1 MSKEILV
8 NFPFE
13 KVYTCQER
21 MIKSVVHSVFES
33 KNCLIESPTG
43 TGKTMSV
50 LCGVIA
56 AVNELYK

>member
-1 MSKEILV
+1 
-8 NFPFE
+8 
-13 KVYTCQER
+13 